1 VALVAIEERERVER
15 LERRGDAVE
24 AALLT
29 NFAMADGARLA
40 AVVRAYEA
48 ALGIDVARLDD
59 GGATPGKATASLTP
73 AEEQAVGKI
82 LRAMFGAQ
90 PQSTGGH

>member
-40 AVVRAYEA
+40 AEVRAYEA

-59 GGATPGKATASLTP
+59 GSATPATKAGLTP
-73 AEEQAVGKI
+73 AEEQAVGTI
-82 LRAMFGAQ
+82 LRAMFGAA
-90 PQSTGGH
+90 QSTGGH